1 MNALLRYLVLPSEI
15 TTFEREYLRK
25 LNRVALAFFLM
36 HVPVFTLLAWA
47 NGTGPGL
54 AFLLTSACVVGP
66 VLAMRTFDNPRHV
79 SMVFGFTAM
88 CMGSVLVHVGQGPLQ
103 IEMHFYFFVLI
114 ALCAVFANPLVV
126 LVSAVTVAVQHVTLW
141 LVVPSSVFNYDAS
154 FITVAVH
161 ALFVVLESVAAC
173 FVARSFFDDVIGL
186 ERIVQR
192 RTAELDGRNA
202 DMRLVLDN
210 VSQGFVTVNRD
221 GSLNAEHSA
230 ILERWFGP
238 YAAGTTLWAYLTPSQ
253 ARFGQWLQVGW
264 EALLDDV
271 LPTELALDQ
280 LPRRL
285 ELADGTQTF
294 ALQYQPLGEAGS
306 FQKLLVVVSDISP
319 QLAREKAEG
328 EQRQTL
334 AIFKRLM
341 HDRAGFQEF
350 FVEAQGLTQSVRDFF
365 AAGRAVEL
373 KRAVHTLKGNSA
385 LFGMEQFAAIC
396 HHLETGLEDGSAG
409 SVDPLLHEWQQV
421 SQTIAALSGTARKV
435 VEVPEA
441 ELASLAQQLGAG
453 ALTPAGALKVVQG
466 WSLEPAELRLQ
477 RVAEQIS
484 SLARRLGKGQV
495 DVRLEPNQ
503 VRLAQQR
510 MGTFWSAFSH
520 VVRNTVD
527 HGLQTPDARQSAGK
541 AGAGQVH
548 LRTTQSEAGA
558 LLEIT
563 DDGPGIDWE
572 AVRAAAE
579 RAHLPSQTRTDLVAA
594 LFSDGLS
601 TRDQVTAES
610 GRGVGL
616 AAVRQACLA
625 LGGEVTVESE
635 RGQGTTF
642 RFRLPPSVFEPTP
655 LHPAV

>member
-1 MNALLRYLVLPSEI
+1 VSALLRYLILPAEI
-15 TTFEREYLRK
+15 STFEREYLRK
-25 LNRVALAFFLM
+25 LNRVALAFFLV

-47 NGTGPGL
+47 NGTGPAL
-54 AFLLTSACVVGP
+54 AFVLTSLCVVGP
-66 VLAMRTFDNPRHV
+66 LVAARTFGNPRHV

-88 CMGSVLVHVGQGPLQ
+88 SMGAVLVHVGQGPLQ

-114 ALCAVFANPLVV
+114 ALCAVFANPAVV
-126 LVSAVTVAVQHVTLW
+126 LVAAVTVAVQHVGLW
-141 LVVPSSVFNYDAS
+141 LLVPKSVFNYDAS
-154 FITVAVH
+154 FVTVAVH

-186 ERIVQR
+186 ERIVHR

-221 GSLNAEHSA
+221 GTLNAEHSA
-230 ILERWFGP
+230 ILARWFGP
-238 YAAGTTLWAYLTPSQ
+238 YPAGTTLWAYLAPLQ
-253 ARFGQWLQVGW
+253 PRFAQWLQIGW
-264 EALLDDV
+264 ESLLDGV
-271 LPTELALDQ
+271 LPTELAMDQ

-285 ELADGTQTF
+285 ELIDGKQTF
-294 ALQYQPLGEAGS
+294 ALQYQPLGEADS
-306 FQKLLVVVSDISP
+306 FQKLLVVVTDISP

-328 EQRQTL
+328 EQKQTL

-341 HDRAGFQEF
+341 HDRAGFHEF
-350 FVEAQGLTQSVRDFF
+350 FVEAQDLTHSVRDFF
-365 AAGRAVEL
+365 SAGRSVEL

-385 LFGMEQFAAIC
+385 LFGME
-396 HHLETGLEDGSAG
+396 HGSAG

-421 SQTIAALSGTARKV
+421 SKTIAALSGTARKV
-435 VEVPEA
+435 VEVPEG
-441 ELASLAQQLGAG
+441 ELAALAQQLVDG

-466 WSLEPAELRLQ
+466 WTLEPTEVRLQ

-484 SLARRLGKGQV
+484 SLAKRLGKGHV

-510 MGTFWSAFSH
+510 MGAFWSAFSH

-527 HGLQTPDARQSAGK
+527 HGLETPAERESAGK
-541 AGAGQVH
+541 SGAGQVH
-548 LRTTQSEAGA
+548 LRTTQSDAGA
-558 LLEIT
+558 VLEIS
-563 DDGPGIDWE
+563 DDGRGIDWE
-572 AVRAAAE
+572 AVRAA
-579 RAHLPSQTRTDLVAA
+579 RAQLPAQTRTDLVAA

-601 TRDQVTAES
+601 TRREVTSES

-616 AAVRQACLA
+616 AAMRQACLA

-635 RGQGTTF
+635 RGQGTTL
-642 RFRLPPSVFEPTP
+642 RFRLPPSVFEPTLIQP
-655 LHPAV
+655 TL